1 MLKYLTDNLTILT
14 KAEAAERAAASLKTS
29 TLVQLYCTGIISP
42 DMQDVFN
49 VFVSKLEHVCE
60 DNETPEYGFQRTFDV
75 LCERILVVEERPVVT
90 RFFLFIS
97 CVNTYCQIYGCRC
110 MVSDHRWT
118 IPRDCIGPVIFSF
131 PPLHRR
137 I

>member
-29 TLVQLYCTGIISP
+29 TLVQLYGTGIISP

-110 MVSDHRWT
+110 MVSDHR
-118 IPRDCIGPVIFSF
+118 
-131 PPLHRR
+131 
-137 I
+137 